1 MNKVIYNKKDKT
13 AKLQSNTIVLALLVL
28 GCVVSNVT
36 SGSDETPA
44 SSSSALGA
52 PENQDEGC
60 RVVNMAAEVILEFD
74 ERQDT
79 HTQHYTLQLEI
90 I

>member
-1 MNKVIYNKKDKT
+1 
-13 AKLQSNTIVLALLVL
+13 
-28 GCVVSNVT
+28 
-36 SGSDETPA
+36 
-44 SSSSALGA
+44 LGA

-79 HTQHYTLQLEI
+79 QTQHYTLQLEI